1 MADLFSLP
9 AVSDAKKDYVKTR
22 NAVFRGTNCR
32 CFGIFWKAVVQ
43 FVRKH
48 SSQGSQFSVISK
60 SQNSPVLNSSHICPG
75 ANYIRRWRTFH
86 AILKIFSW
94 FRKRH
99 KKAIKKCFLKSFW
112 LPGWSFHTKLIICPR
127 RNICC
132 SKALFFNVFVAGA
145 ICLYFVQ
152 NRGRMFHDTVLK
164 NLVSFSTDKYIYLFR
179 NFNRCLNLF
188 GDIKMQLI
196 VWST

>member
-1 MADLFSLP
+1 MIQ
-9 AVSDAKKDYVKTR
+9 KKT
-22 NAVFRGTNCR
+22 
-32 CFGIFWKAVVQ
+32 Q
-43 FVRKH
+43 
-48 SSQGSQFSVISK
+48 K
-60 SQNSPVLNSSHICPG
+60 SN
-75 ANYIRRWRTFH
+75 
-86 AILKIFSW
+86 KEM
-94 FRKRH
+94 
-99 KKAIKKCFLKSFW
+99 FLKFFW

-188 GDIKMQLI
+188 GDIKMQLYSVI
-196 VWST
+196 NITNRQFSIHCFFFLFILGVFSIIWKARPKKLSNPAEKRFQTIF